1 MTAQQYYLTRL
12 MNKIVLIILPIRGY
26 TYYPWINILNYNSEC
41 IYLHTYFDQIVD
53 LYPKKNWAIHHE
65 RQARTHT
72 IYIIYK

>member
-12 MNKIVLIILPIRGY
+12 MNKIVLIILLTRG
-26 TYYPWINILNYNSEC
+26 INILNYNSEC